1 MKEKYNKL
9 IQETQQNSSLTED
22 EKNKRIDFINTL
34 EKGHKINKAFSNHL
48 DKYINQYK
56 QTGNVRL

>member
-9 IQETQQNSSLTED
+9 IQEIQQNSSLTED
-22 EKNKRIDFINTL
+22 EKKKRIGFINAL
-34 EKGHKINKAFSNHL
+34 EKGHKVNKAFSKHL

-56 QTGNVRL
+56 QTGNVQL

>member
-9 IQETQQNSSLTED
+9 IQEIHQNLSLTED
-22 EKNKRIDFINTL
+22 EKKKRINFINTL
-34 EKGHKINKAFSNHL
+34 EKGHKINKAFSKHL

-56 QTGNVRL
+56 QTGNVQL